1 MCHRFPHTYLTF
13 PTSLGTEKILRDRN
27 SQHRLVSDQL
37 GCCVPSTSGC
47 CCIPQMLL
55 PEASMK
61 YRNSLS
67 TDKESILK
75 SARLENRSHSTRR
88 QREAKRGEGRMEGR
102 KRGYSVAWRLSL
114 GSKIESRAQ
123 TLSFSPGWW
132 CPENLEYTWTLCC
145 FPVCRLSQH
154 LPQLIFNPCLFLSCL
169 LPHTNHANISHA
181 PSQVNMDAC
190 RMKQVNPCLT

>member
-1 MCHRFPHTYLTF
+1 
-13 PTSLGTEKILRDRN
+13 
-27 SQHRLVSDQL
+27 
-37 GCCVPSTSGC
+37 
-47 CCIPQMLL
+47 
-55 PEASMK
+55 MK

-75 SARLENRSHSTRR
+75 SARLENRSYSTRR

-114 GSKIESRAQ
+114 GSKIEGRAQ

-132 CPENLEYTWTLCC
+132 CPENLGYTWTLCC

-169 LPHTNHANISHA
+169 LPHTNRANISHA
-181 PSQVNMDAC
+181 PSQVNMDTC
-190 RMKQVNPCLT
+190 RMKQVNPCLTQTHTSTCRPHQDTSRLLFLQYWGSNRGP